1 MYTHTRI
8 VRAEINK
15 LENEMSVAELI
26 DHITQDNTL
35 MDIDM
40 VLESI
45 ALERII
51 DRTQEIEEIIER
63 GEV

>member
-1 MYTHTRI
+1 MSTYTRI

-26 DHITQDNTL
+26 EHIHQDNTL

-51 DRTQEIEEIIER
+51 DRTQDIQEIIKR

>member
-1 MYTHTRI
+1 MSTYTRI

-51 DRTQEIEEIIER
+51 DRTQDIQEIIKR

>member
-51 DRTQEIEEIIER
+51 DRTQDIQEIIKR

>member
-1 MYTHTRI
+1 MSTYTRI

-45 ALERII
+45 VLERII
-51 DRTQEIEEIIER
+51 DKTQEIEG

>member
-1 MYTHTRI
+1 MDIHSRI

-15 LENEMSVAELI
+15 LENEMSVAELL

-35 MDIDM
+35 MDIDI

-45 ALERII
+45 ALERIV
-51 DRTQEIEEIIER
+51 DRTQEIEEIIKR

>member
-1 MYTHTRI
+1 MDNYCRI

-15 LENEMSVAELI
+15 LENEMSVAELL

-35 MDIDM
+35 MDIDI

-45 ALERII
+45 ALERIV
-51 DRTQEIEEIIER
+51 DRTQEIEEIIKR

>member
-1 MYTHTRI
+1 MDNYCRI

-15 LENEMSVAELI
+15 LENEMSVAELL

-35 MDIDM
+35 MDIDI

-45 ALERII
+45 ALERIV
-51 DRTQEIEEIIER
+51 DRTQEIEEITKR

>member
-1 MYTHTRI
+1 MDNYCRI

-15 LENEMSVAELI
+15 LENEMSVAELL

-35 MDIDM
+35 MDIDI
-40 VLESI
+40 VLENI
-45 ALERII
+45 ALEKILKRSK
-51 DRTQEIEEIIER
+51 EIEEIIKR

>member
-1 MYTHTRI
+1 MDNYSRI

-51 DRTQEIEEIIER
+51 DRTQDIQEIIKR

>member
-1 MYTHTRI
+1 MDIHSRI
-8 VRAEINK
+8 VRAEIDK
-15 LENEMSVAELI
+15 LENEMSVAELL

-51 DRTQEIEEIIER
+51 DRTQEIEEIIKR

>member
-1 MYTHTRI
+1 MSTYTRI

-26 DHITQDNTL
+26 EHIHQDNTL

-45 ALERII
+45 VLERII

>member
-1 MYTHTRI
+1 MDIHSRI

-15 LENEMSVAELI
+15 LENEMSVAELL

-35 MDIDM
+35 MDIDI
-40 VLESI
+40 VLENI
-45 ALERII
+45 ALEKILKRSK
-51 DRTQEIEEIIER
+51 EIEEIIKR